1 MTDKINQSSKIA
13 IIIGAGASSDFFPAE
28 FSFPV
33 GEALIKNI
41 CNQKEIA
48 NFFCNEICDSFKNI
62 FIKKFNRQWTEKSS
76 DRYNEIL
83 HFKQKYGTDLHFK
96 QKYGTDKESL
106 FYSHQVFCEF
116 LKNET
121 NVLNFNFLKIKNSF
135 YNYLTNKDSNSN
147 LNNFIHI
154 LDKSGKSELLD
165 LLYKNFNANEEDLSE
180 DEKQDKNSHLFYKI
194 ICANSNSRYL
204 HISALVKYYQPFSID
219 ELLDSINN
227 DKIDYLDPLKINEE
241 DLKEILDIN
250 EDDPK
255 KLKNKFKIELIE
267 AGKSLI
273 ALFLL
278 RSEKK
283 DLFNNPNPETNAK
296 IWYRHIRNLIITS
309 GNDGDEIKEKIKN
322 ITIIS
327 FNYDRSL
334 DYYLRTKLKKE
345 YYDAIKEQIFYPYG
359 KLAKDN
365 WDFNDYGSFIKKDK
379 PFKPYSESD
388 LKKIENM
395 GKGLKVIGEIMKEEV
410 SSQNELSEIKKNLS
424 ESRKIYFLGFAFHE
438 ANCGLLALDKFST
451 IHNQID
457 IYYTNYAE
465 SSSIDQ
471 VVEKFFK
478 SSTKQSKKK
487 INDQFIV
494 NSSKCKGVYDALI
507 YDFKLIF

>member
-13 IIIGAGASSDFFPAE
+13 IIIGAGASSDFFPEE

-48 NFFCNEICDSFKNI
+48 NFFWNEICESFKNI
-62 FIKKFNRQWTEKSS
+62 FIKKFNRQLTEKSS

-83 HFKQKYGTDLHFK
+83 HFKQKYGADN
-96 QKYGTDKESL
+96 ESL
-106 FYSHQVFCEF
+106 FDSHKVFCEF
-116 LKNET
+116 LINET
-121 NVLNFNFLKIKNSF
+121 NKLNFNFLQIKDSFFQYLKIKNI
-135 YNYLTNKDSNSN
+135 NN
-147 LNNFIHI
+147 LENFIYKI
-154 LDKSGKSELLD
+154 DKLGQSELLD
-165 LLYKNFNANEEDLSE
+165 LLYKNCNANEEDLSD
-180 DEKQDKNSHLFYKI
+180 DEKQNKNSHLFYKI
-194 ICANSNSRYL
+194 ICANSNFRYL

-227 DKIDYLDPLKINEE
+227 DKIDYLDPLKIKEE

-255 KLKNKFKIELIE
+255 KLKNQFKIELIK

-278 RSEKK
+278 RSENK
-283 DLFNNPNPETNAK
+283 DLFNNSNPEIDTK

-309 GNDGDEIKEKIKN
+309 GNDCDEIKEKIKN

-334 DYYLRTKLKKE
+334 DYYLRTKLKNE
-345 YYDAIKEQIFYPYG
+345 HYDEIVKQIFYPYG

-365 WDFNDYGSFIKKDK
+365 WDFNDYGSFLKKDK
-379 PFKPYSESD
+379 PFKPYSESE
-388 LKKIENM
+388 LKEIENM

-410 SSQNELSEIKKNLS
+410 STQNELSEIQKKLS
-424 ESRKIYFLGFAFHE
+424 ESGKIYFLGFAFHE
-438 ANCGLLALDKFST
+438 ANFRLLALDEFST

-471 VVEKFFK
+471 VVEKIFK

-487 INDQFIV
+487 INDQFAV